1 MKQEKQELELSN
13 DKLLSDVISF
23 LRFPLIVGVIMIHIG
38 FNREGLESSKF
49 YDSTIFF
56 FRLLSAIAVPMF
68 FMFSGFLLFNKCAD
82 YTFNDYLKKLKS
94 RFRTLLIPYFIWNFI
109 AILFYYRFGLK
120 ISSIEDFF
128 RAFWDYRTE
137 ETMTYPIL
145 IQFWYVRDLLVN
157 ILLSP
162 IVYWLI
168 KKINYGWVL
177 LLGLLWVF
185 NLWILYPGL
194 NLMGIFFFAL
204 GAYLGIYKKTLLGNL
219 KNYTILWGLLYV
231 AFIVPN
237 LLVQS
242 EEPTILRRITILIG
256 IAFTLSLT
264 SRMISCNKWKVNK
277 FLAESSFFVFASH
290 IFSISFI
297 TPLITRLIPI
307 NHEII
312 LILCFFATT
321 ILSSITSLLG
331 YYIMKCFLPKTTALI
346 TGGR

>member
-204 GAYLGIYKKTLLGNL
+204 GAYLGIL
-219 KNYTILWGLLYV
+219 KNFIGQPQELHDSLGIVVCGLYSTQSFSTIRGTYY
-231 AFIVPN
+231 
-237 LLVQS
+237 
-242 EEPTILRRITILIG
+242 
-256 IAFTLSLT
+256 
-264 SRMISCNKWKVNK
+264 
-277 FLAESSFFVFASH
+277 FAPYYNSYRDCFYI
-290 IFSISFI
+290 IFNIK
-297 TPLITRLIPI
+297 
-307 NHEII
+307 ND
-312 LILCFFATT
+312 
-321 ILSSITSLLG
+321 
-331 YYIMKCFLPKTTALI
+331 
-346 TGGR
+346 